1 MRYDTFNSKKRKA
14 AMTVENVK
22 SYLAK
27 FGFESRVQE
36 FETSSATVELAAQD
50 MA

>member
-1 MRYDTFNSKKRKA
+1 MRYDTLNNAGRETF
-14 AMTVENVK
+14 MTVEDAK
-22 SYLAK
+22 DYLAK
-27 FGFESRVQE
+27 FGLENRVQE